1 MVKQAKPLEHEEV
14 KIGEKKTPQRKEYVI
29 TSSTKDYLDQNIQSH
44 KKDYPMY
51 DVFNISV
58 SGRGGV
64 VLGTT
69 TCYIVWKLKE
79 EAIE

>member
-1 MVKQAKPLEHEEV
+1 
-14 KIGEKKTPQRKEYVI
+14 
-29 TSSTKDYLDQNIQSH
+29 
-44 KKDYPMY
+44 MY